1 MNMDSRKLSGF
12 LYKNAQMGLY
22 TIPMLL
28 SVSKDKRFNALL
40 RQQYAFYRSFAKRTA
55 KLPREKDIR
64 LSCLEKL
71 RVAAMIRFNT
81 LPHPRPAT
89 ANLARHCGR
98 QAQNQR
104 LRRRVGGSSASGQD
118 AFFTRAEKPRR
129 TARIRVMAYARVTK
143 NLRTTNVQERK
154 KRTKDKKPLL
164 W

>member
-89 ANLARHCGR
+89 ANLARMM
-98 QAQNQR
+98 AF
-104 LRRRVGGSSASGQD
+104 GSLAGIVDVKRKINDYGDASEEVLLL
-118 AFFTRAEKPRR
+118 AKTLFSREL
-129 TARIRVMAYARVTK
+129 K
-143 NLRTTNVQERK
+143 NLAA
-154 KRTKDKKPLL
+154 LL
-164 W
+164 EYG

>member
-64 LSCLEKL
+64 LSCLEINDYGDASEEVLLLAK
-71 RVAAMIRFNT
+71 T
-81 LPHPRPAT
+81 LFSRELK
-89 ANLARHCGR
+89 NLA
-98 QAQNQR
+98 A
-104 LRRRVGGSSASGQD
+104 
-118 AFFTRAEKPRR
+118 
-129 TARIRVMAYARVTK
+129 
-143 NLRTTNVQERK
+143 
-154 KRTKDKKPLL
+154 LL
-164 W
+164 EYV